1 MHNVKQIKKTP
12 TQDAGSTGIFQTK
25 KDNEKIVIPSIAL
38 QAHALQIKVRCAI
51 FEYVPHNTSTRQI
64 GIYSCEDN
72 SL

>member
-1 MHNVKQIKKTP
+1 MLSVQKTP
-12 TQDAGSTGIFQTK
+12 TQGAGSTGISTTK

-38 QAHALQIKVRCAI
+38 QAHALQSKVQCAV

-64 GIYSCEDN
+64 DIYSCEDN